1 MKRITTI
8 AIASLMAMSASAD
21 TMWWGYGDGENVS
34 GGIGAASSATW
45 TAAIKMPQSLVET
58 YAGSSISAV
67 RFAVYGNK
75 QPVTNCSYF
84 VTNDIT
90 KIQNPISVGTLSLG
104 WHEYQL
110 AEPVTIEA
118 GQELYIGYTCTGVY
132 PIALVDGVGAEG
144 TCVAG
149 SGSDFNDYGTIDGY
163 EWVLGIQAQLSNEH
177 FPATLLWQAPKE
189 VKVESGKDCQLA
201 FDIQTVTPAAITSFD
216 AELRVNDE
224 VVSTKH
230 VECELNEVG
239 AVTTV
244 NFELPAQAIGSYN
257 YTVIVNSI
265 NGEPL
270 LTPMSAQGTLTVV
283 KYLII
288 RKQVVEECTGT
299 WCGWCVRGIVAMRE
313 MRQKYPDRFIGIA
326 VHGSDAYSTSSYNSL
341 LNRISG
347 YPSAFIN
354 RSTSIGT
361 NPSEMEAAFRAED
374 QTSDG
379 EVKIVEARFTDSTHK
394 KLDVK
399 VQTRFAQNYS
409 TESFRLAFV
418 VLEDNLRSTQQNYY
432 AGGSSGP
439 MGGFESQGSTVF
451 VDLMDV
457 ARDIKNYG
465 GLSGSVPSKITAGE
479 VYEYPYTYTLPSTI
493 ADLNNVSIVA
503 LLQNRTGSKIVNAD
517 KTETLLEWDEEVEGI
532 QTIQEDAHATSVI
545 YDLMGRQMTHPNTGK
560 IFIEGG
566 KLKMIR

>member
-201 FDIQTVTPAAITSFD
+201 FDIQTVTPTAITSFD

-374 QTSDG
+374 QTSNG

-432 AGGSSGP
+432 AGGSNGP

-479 VYEYPYTYTLPSTI
+479 VYEYTYTYTLPSTI

-532 QTIQEDAHATSVI
+532 QSIQEDAHATSVI
-545 YDLMGRQMTHPNTGK
+545 YDLMGRQMTLPNTGK